1 MKQFFK
7 KNVRWYHILGMV
19 LGLFLSIIYWQKV
32 GKYSDYILKNNI
44 FLIISFGLSL
54 GYISF
59 DLIMSS
65 LRRLKE

>member
-1 MKQFFK
+1 MNQFLK

>member
-19 LGLFLSIIYWQKV
+19 LGLIFSIYYWYKV